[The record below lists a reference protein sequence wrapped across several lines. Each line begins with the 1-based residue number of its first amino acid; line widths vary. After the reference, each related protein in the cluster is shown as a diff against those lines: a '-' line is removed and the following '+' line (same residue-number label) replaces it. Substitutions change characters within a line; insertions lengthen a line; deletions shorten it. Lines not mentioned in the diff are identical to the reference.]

1 MRKLYTRIVNIQ
13 KLIWKND
20 DILDQ
25 NDLFDL
31 QEKIA
36 DLALAIAENENKTDD
51 LVEKFPWL
59 YTKN

>member
-59 YTKN
+59 YTRG

>member
-13 KLIWKND
+13 KLIWKID